1 VPCPH
6 LRADFR
12 CGIHTSLRERGF
24 PGCAVY
30 DCFGAGQQVVQVTF
44 GGLSWRDEPEVA
56 SQMSAVFPVMRQ
68 LHEWLWYVFEALA
81 LQATPAELEQRQPQ
95 ATPAELEQRQP
106 QATTTSLHGA
116 LDDARAELEQLTH
129 LDPGTLVTLDLDAM
143 WPRISDLLAQASE
156 LARPVHKGLRRDL
169 VGADLRGA
177 DLRGANLR
185 GAYLIGA
192 DLGGADLRLADLIG
206 ADLRGANL
214 AGADLVGTLFL
225 TQSQLDAATGDQT
238 TKLSP
243 TLRHPSHWPSTSP

>member
-1 VPCPH
+1 
-6 LRADFR
+6 
-12 CGIHTSLRERGF
+12 
-24 PGCAVY
+24 VY

-44 GGLSWRDEPEVA
+44 GGRSWRDEPEVA
-56 SQMSAVFPVMRQ
+56 SQMFAVFPVMRQ

-81 LQATPAELEQRQPQ
+81 LQSA
-95 ATPAELEQRQP
+95 
-106 QATTTSLHGA
+106 TSLHAA
-116 LDDARAELEQLTH
+116 LDDVRAELEQLTH
-129 LDPGTLVTLDLDAM
+129 LDPGTLVALDLDAM

-214 AGADLVGTLFL
+214 AGADLIGTLFL